1 MSGNEDV
8 FVLSITFIGL
18 KEEEHG
24 STLNAIISSSVCR
37 DDFPTPLDGA
47 EEGPVLR

>member
-1 MSGNEDV
+1 MSGIEDV
-8 FVLSITFIGL
+8 LVLSITFIGL
-18 KEEEHG
+18 NDENQCVFFYA
-24 STLNAIISSSVCR
+24 TIRVCR